1 MADEKISA
9 PLETVPLEAPDVVV
23 DLAPVLVTIPAPD
36 PDPVPHPGGGTMPQP
51 NLLQVAFTAL
61 CQALEPQLED
71 SLPDQMHCQ
80 EIQGWYANGNHV
92 VSWAH
97 AMHLLEQVLGQ
108 KLLP

>member
-1 MADEKISA
+1 MADEQTGV

-23 DLAPVLVTIPAPD
+23 DLAPAPVAISAPD
-36 PDPVPHPGGGTMPQP
+36 PAPQPGEVTLMPPP